1 MDERQK
7 MVDSKEK
14 LSQSKQCI
22 LLKVNRNFIYS
33 VPKGENGENII
44 IMDLLKKQYIVTPF
58 YGYRKM
64 TVWFEKYDFNINE
77 KRVRRLMRL
86 VNWQT
91 IYREPR
97 TTIAVKEHKKYP
109 YLLKGLE
116 MTQKNQVWA
125 TDITYI
131 PMDKGFMYLCAVID
145 LHIRYVL
152 SWDISNTMTAE
163 WCTGVLQEAIDKH
176 GKPEIFNTDQGS
188 QYTSEVHTKLLINND
203 IKISKDG
210 KGRAID
216 NIFVERLWRT
226 VKYENVY
233 LQAYASTLELYN
245 GLKKYFIFYNNE
257 RFHQSLD
264 YKKQAKCIIK
274 NKWHK
279 IIITFFDLLNGPKS
293 YLRFKPSNWKIKLKN
308 YLKFLKKLHRE

>member
-1 MDERQK
+1 MPLIERK
-7 MVDSKEK
+7 NMVDLKEK
-14 LSQSKQCI
+14 LSLSKQCI
-22 LLKVNRNFIYS
+22 LLNINRNSFYFL
-33 VPKGENGENII
+33 PKGEGSDNLSLME
-44 IMDLLKKQYIVTPF
+44 LLKKQYHVTPF
-58 YGYRKM
+58 SVYRKM
-64 TVWFEKYDFNINE
+64 TVWFERHGFEVNE
-77 KRVRRLMRL
+77 KRVRRLMKL

-116 MTQKNQVWA
+116 ITQRNQVWA

-131 PMDKGFMYLCAVID
+131 PIDKGFMYLCAIID
-145 LHIRYVL
+145 LHSRYVL
-152 SWDISNTMTAE
+152 TWDISNTMTAE

-188 QYTSEVHTKLLINND
+188 QYTSLVHTTLLINND
-203 IKISKDG
+203 IKISMDG

-216 NIFVERLWRT
+216 NIFIERLWRT

-233 LQAYASTLELYN
+233 LQAYVSTLELYN

-264 YKKQAKCIIK
+264 YKTPNEMYQKKQV
-274 NKWHK
+274 
-279 IIITFFDLLNGPKS
+279 T
-293 YLRFKPSNWKIKLKN
+293 
-308 YLKFLKKLHRE
+308 